1 MAPTV
6 AIAPTP
12 VESAETDLLAV
23 PVFTGGDLGPG
34 GEALDAALG
43 GDVTSVLAE
52 TGFKAKA
59 GEAVFVPVAGRVAA
73 GAAVLVGLGER
84 DRLDLAVL
92 RRAAAGL
99 ARAARVRTDVTTVA
113 TTLAEVVPDG
123 AEKTDAVR
131 AVTEGLLLG
140 AYRFTAY
147 KSEPDGSELERI
159 ELLGR
164 GGARLAR
171 TVERAATVCEAVAWA
186 RDVVNEPSGGKS
198 PAAFAEM
205 ARERLEG
212 RGVEVSILDE
222 AGIEAERLG
231 GVAGVGQGSARPP
244 RFVTVTYSPPK
255 ARATLALVGKGVV
268 FDSGGI
274 SIKPSSGMETMK
286 TDMSGAAAVLAAM
299 SVLDALDV
307 KAKVVA
313 YVPMVENMPSGSAIR
328 PGDVLRIRNGKTVEV
343 LNTDA
348 EGRLILADGLARAVE
363 DGADA
368 IVDVATL
375 TGACVVALGEKV
387 AGLMGN
393 RDPFVDQVRGAAERA
408 GERVWHLPLPAD
420 YKALLDSSVADIQN
434 ISEGRWGG
442 ALTAGLFLE
451 AFVDGTPWAHLDIA
465 GPARASRDDGEHLKG
480 GTGFGVRTLVELASS
495 FRRPAARDRDPDR
508 AGGRHG
514 S

>member
-1 MAPTV
+1 M
-6 AIAPTP
+6 
-12 VESAETDLLAV
+12 
-23 PVFTGGDLGPG
+23 
-34 GEALDAALG
+34 
-43 GDVTSVLAE
+43 
-52 TGFKAKA
+52 
-59 GEAVFVPVAGRVAA
+59 
-73 GAAVLVGLGER
+73 
-84 DRLDLAVL
+84 
-92 RRAAAGL
+92 
-99 ARAARVRTDVTTVA
+99 
-113 TTLAEVVPDG
+113 
-123 AEKTDAVR
+123 
-131 AVTEGLLLG
+131 
-140 AYRFTAY
+140 
-147 KSEPDGSELERI
+147 
-159 ELLGR
+159 
-164 GGARLAR
+164 
-171 TVERAATVCEAVAWA
+171 
-186 RDVVNEPSGGKS
+186 
-198 PAAFAEM
+198 
-205 ARERLEG
+205 
-212 RGVEVSILDE
+212 
-222 AGIEAERLG
+222 
-231 GVAGVGQGSARPP
+231 
-244 RFVTVTYSPPK
+244 
-255 ARATLALVGKGVV
+255 

-348 EGRLILADGLARAVE
+348 EGRLILADGLVRAVE

-451 AFVDGTPWAHLDIA
+451 AFVDGTPWAHIDIA